1 MHSALPRFRVAV
13 ALALVLA
20 FALPPKGFAEAT
32 SRPTVSPAAALGLEV
47 GRPIEI
53 DLPDGSRIRG
63 IVLEVSDSAAV
74 IEYQSS
80 HGVAERQ
87 TISFSAMQAIPI
99 PPKVEAKVDSW
110 LNKHKWFAVSVAA
123 VLFTIIFLYAYGN
136 RQ

>member
-1 MHSALPRFRVAV
+1 MHSAFSRFRVAV
-13 ALALVLA
+13 ALVLVLA

-47 GRPIEI
+47 GRPIEF

-63 IVLEVSDSAAV
+63 IVFEVSDSAAV

-87 TISFSAMQAIPI
+87 TIAFSAMQAIPI

-110 LNKHKWFAVSVAA
+110 LDKYKWIVLPVAA
-123 VLFTIIFLYAYGN
+123 VMVTVMFLWAAGQ
-136 RQ
+136 R